1 MGGWHRLWMFIS
13 VLLLLV
19 AVTFGWLFIP
29 SESKAVLRNIE
40 SSKCKYLLKLP
51 EGFELVGPPSF
62 DDPCYNLLNLLWRTG
77 QPIMSRSDYTQYVR
91 DVRFKVVA
99 ITAGVWVGL
108 CLLIYVI
115 GWSVGWI
122 IRGFRQKGL

>member
-19 AVTFGWLFIP
+19 AVTFGWLFMP

-40 SSKCKYLLKLP
+40 SSKCKKLLTLP
-51 EGFELVGPPSF
+51 EGARLVTPPRF
-62 DDPCYNLLNLLWRTG
+62 DDPCYDLKDLLRSTG
-77 QPIMSRSDYTQYVR
+77 LIRSRSDYTQYVR
-91 DVRFKVVA
+91 DSRFKVVA

>member
-19 AVTFGWLFIP
+19 AVTFGWLIMP
-29 SESKAVLRNIE
+29 SESKAVLRDIE
-40 SSKCKYLLKLP
+40 SSKCKTLLTLP
-51 EGFELVGPPSF
+51 EGFSPVTPPSF
-62 DDPCYNLLNLLWRTG
+62 DDPCYSLWDLLSSTG
-77 QPIMSRSDYTQYVR
+77 QPIRSRGDYTQYVQ
-91 DVRFKVVA
+91 DSRFKVVA